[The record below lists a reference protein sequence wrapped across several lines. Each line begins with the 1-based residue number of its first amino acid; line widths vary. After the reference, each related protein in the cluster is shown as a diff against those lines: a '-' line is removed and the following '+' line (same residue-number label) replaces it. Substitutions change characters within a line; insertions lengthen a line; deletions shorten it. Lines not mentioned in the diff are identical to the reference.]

1 MTTVTSQIVSQL
13 QRSIA
18 RAIYGKEEA
27 IQLALITLL
36 ARGHLLIEDVPG
48 VGKTTL
54 AQALAKS
61 FHCSFQRIQFTSDLL
76 PSDVLGVSVYNPE
89 TREFEFRSG
98 PIFANVVLADEINR
112 TTPRTQ
118 SALLEAMNEAQVT
131 VDGKTLPLPQP
142 FLVIATQ
149 NPVEHHGTYPLP
161 ESQLDRFL
169 MRIRMGYPSHETERE
184 ILRKRIRDDSVAA
197 LEPVADVRRRSRDA
211 GIRRPRESGFQP
223 ARLRAGNRQSHAQH
237 RATRSGRQPAR
248 HVDAAARRASPRFSR
263 WPRLLPARRLQ
274 AARGR
279 RFFASRGGQL
289 APRFAAEK
297 IGDDRSRPARDR
309 RLRSRSSVS
318 LASTAAQL
326 WAKADRSGVRAFFL
340 SIAALAVAL
349 LLALYS
355 GAAAE
360 LGHLAL
366 AIASA
371 LGALLV
377 AAWVAVTL
385 VPVLAKR
392 TPLRWIGYKMEYRV
406 TREGWI
412 YIGESLWWRSPR

>member
-1 MTTVTSQIVSQL
+1 MPTATSQIVAQL

-89 TREFEFRSG
+89 SREFEFRSG

-118 SALLEAMNEAQVT
+118 SALLEAMNEAQVSI
-131 VDGKTLPLPQP
+131 DGKTLTLPQP

-169 MRIRMGYPSHETERE
+169 MRIKMGYPSPETERE
-184 ILRKRIRDDSVAA
+184 ILRKRVGALGENPLDG
-197 LEPVADVRRRSRDA
+197 LEPVADVSEVLAMQDSVA
-211 GIRRPRESGFQP
+211 QIKVDTSLQDY
-223 ARLRAGNRQSHAQH
+223 ALDIVNR
-237 RATRSGRQPAR
+237 TRNSEQLALG
-248 HVDAAARRASPRFSR
+248 VSPRGTLMLQRAAQARAFLDGR
-263 WPRLLPARRLQ
+263 DYCLPDD
-274 AARGR
+274 
-279 RFFASRGGQL
+279 FKQL
-289 APRFAAEK
+289 A
-297 IGDDRSRPARDR
+297 
-309 RLRSRSSVS
+309 
-318 LASTAAQL
+318 
-326 WAKADRSGVRAFFL
+326 
-340 SIAALAVAL
+340 
-349 LLALYS
+349 
-355 GAAAE
+355 
-360 LGHLAL
+360 
-366 AIASA
+366 
-371 LGALLV
+371 
-377 AAWVAVTL
+377 
-385 VPVLAKR
+385 VPVFSHRVVASSRHASLQKKSETTESVLR
-392 TPLRWIGYKMEYRV
+392 EIVESVPVPL
-406 TREGWI
+406 
-412 YIGESLWWRSPR
+412 